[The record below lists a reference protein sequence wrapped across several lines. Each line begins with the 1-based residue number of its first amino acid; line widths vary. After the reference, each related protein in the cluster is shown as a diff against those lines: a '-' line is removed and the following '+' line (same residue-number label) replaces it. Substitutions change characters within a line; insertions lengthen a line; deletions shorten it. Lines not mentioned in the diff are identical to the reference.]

1 MIFKRG
7 AVEHIQP
14 LSTILTQVVY
24 ITIEYKNLSIR
35 FIAND
40 FNYLDDLCF
49 RIFFRLFSTFS
60 PLLWLSLNK
69 NRSYRFPN
77 EGLVILSRTFLLKAT
92 GF

>member
-7 AVEHIQP
+7 AVEHVQP

-35 FIAND
+35 FKAND

-49 RIFFRLFSTFS
+49 RIFLGYSA
-60 PLLWLSLNK
+60 PLV
-69 NRSYRFPN
+69 RFY
-77 EGLVILSRTFLLKAT
+77 GLV
-92 GF
+92 